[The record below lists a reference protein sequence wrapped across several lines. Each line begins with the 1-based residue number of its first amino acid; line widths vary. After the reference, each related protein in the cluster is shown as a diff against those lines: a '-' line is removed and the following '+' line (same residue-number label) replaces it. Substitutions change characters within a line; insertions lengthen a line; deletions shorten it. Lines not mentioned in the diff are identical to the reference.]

1 MLLSGTGRHRRI
13 RLNKAK
19 AIVAT
24 TSVAG
29 AAVAL
34 PLIGASGASAATVST
49 WDKVAQCES
58 GGDWT
63 INTGNG
69 YYGGLQFSASTWRAY
84 GGGAYASVANQASKA
99 AQISVAERVLASQG
113 PGAWPVCGPRAGLSQ
128 GSSAPAVDT
137 SSGTSSRR
145 ATGTRHHTS
154 APRVTASTPS
164 RSQVRPSV
172 PVQHVGAANYTVKP
186 GDTLS
191 KIAAAQRLLGGWQK
205 LYQENRSVVGGDPNL
220 IYPGQ
225 RLVVH
230 Q

>member
-1 MLLSGTGRHRRI
+1 
-13 RLNKAK
+13 
-19 AIVAT
+19 VAT

-84 GGGAYASVANQASKA
+84 GGGAYASAANQASKT

-113 PGAWPVCGPRAGLSQ
+113 PDAWPVCGPEAGLSQ
-128 GSSAPAVDT
+128 GGPAPAVGT
-137 SSGTSSRR
+137 SSGTSSGSS
-145 ATGTRHHTS
+145 TGTTRHHMS
-154 APRVTASTPS
+154 APKSTGS
-164 RSQVRPSV
+164 TQTQTQSHSQARPSV
-172 PVQHVGAANYTVKP
+172 PAQHVGSGNYTVKP

-225 RLVVH
+225 QLVVH

>member
-1 MLLSGTGRHRRI
+1 MLFSATGRHRRI
-13 RLNKAK
+13 RVNKAK

-29 AAVAL
+29 AVAL
-34 PLIGASGASAATVST
+34 PLIGASGANAATVST

-84 GGGAYASVANQASKA
+84 GGGAYASAANQASKA
-99 AQISVAERVLASQG
+99 AQISVAERVLAGQG
-113 PGAWPVCGPRAGLSQ
+113 PGAWPVCGPQAGLSQ
-128 GSSAPAVDT
+128 GGPAPVVGNTLSSSSGKAVRHHSSAAKP
-137 SSGTSSRR
+137 
-145 ATGTRHHTS
+145 S
-154 APRVTASTPS
+154 AQP
-164 RSQVRPSV
+164 QVKPSV
-172 PVQHVGAANYTVKP
+172 PARHAGSGDYTVKP

-225 RLVVH
+225 QLVVH

>member
-1 MLLSGTGRHRRI
+1 MLFSGTGRHRRI
-13 RLNKAK
+13 RVNKAR

-34 PLIGASGASAATVST
+34 PLIGASGASAASVST

-58 GGDWT
+58 GGDWS

-84 GGGAYASVANQASKA
+84 GGGAYASSASQASKA

-113 PGAWPVCGPRAGLSQ
+113 PGAWPVCGPQAGLQQ
-128 GSSAPAVDT
+128 GGPAPAVATSGGSSHSTSHSTSHGTSGSVGHHASAPKAT
-137 SSGTSSRR
+137 SSVPARHGSS
-145 ATGTRHHTS
+145 G
-154 APRVTASTPS
+154 
-164 RSQVRPSV
+164 
-172 PVQHVGAANYTVKP
+172 NYTVKP

-191 KIAAAQRLLGGWQK
+191 KIAAAHHILGGWQK
-205 LYQENRSVVGGDPNL
+205 LYAQNRSVVGGNPNL
-220 IYPGQ
+220 IYVGQ
-225 RLVVH
+225 HLEVK
-230 Q
+230 